1 MTTTPDKNIPDWIDV
16 RMSAGLNGTGNFKA
30 DFALNPRSTSDLDIS
45 VSIVQ
50 FRMKDMDSYFRHY
63 FGFPVTGGRMNFS
76 SQNKLRANSLISNN
90 RIYFRKFVLD
100 KKSDEKTDKNIPLR
114 LALGVMSDKDG
125 IIDLKAP
132 VEMKGEDV
140 KVGNLRKIVF
150 HAIGTLF
157 VKAAVSPVNLIAYSF
172 KVEILKH

>member
-1 MTTTPDKNIPDWIDV
+1 MKPFSETKADTLTKAADTTGVQNESSFAFSKIEIQHGKIQISDKTLRHPFEYSIDEILMTTTPDKNIPDWIDV

-90 RIYFRKFVLD
+90 SIYFRKFVLD
-100 KKSDEKTDKNIPLR
+100 KKSDEKQNITSR
-114 LALGVMSDKDG
+114 
-125 IIDLKAP
+125 
-132 VEMKGEDV
+132 
-140 KVGNLRKIVF
+140 
-150 HAIGTLF
+150 F
-157 VKAAVSPVNLIAYSF
+157 VLPWG
-172 KVEILKH
+172 